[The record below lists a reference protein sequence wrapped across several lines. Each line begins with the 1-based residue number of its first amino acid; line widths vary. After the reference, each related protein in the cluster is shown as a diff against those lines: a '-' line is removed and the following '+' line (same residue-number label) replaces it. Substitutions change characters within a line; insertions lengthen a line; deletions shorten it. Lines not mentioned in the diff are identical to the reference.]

1 MLFSRVKS
9 KVPISQGFMKVLF
22 FKEAFT
28 FAPMQ
33 GSKNQ
38 LAAVIPLLIATA
50 GLAISLFLLN
60 KADAFLFWNK
70 LLPLPISAWHVITF
84 IGDGLFAASLVVV
97 IALFQNRSLAAAVLL
112 SWLLGAAL
120 AQGLKHTVFKD
131 EPRPVLWFE
140 QHDLPL
146 EIPEG
151 IKPHTHNSMPSG
163 HTTTVFGVFGLF
175 AWLSVAKSR
184 KAVFA
189 TLACLAGISR
199 IALFQ
204 HFPADVLAGA
214 FLGMCTIPAS
224 LYLYNVL
231 QKRFPLQAN
240 LPFIQKR

>member
-1 MLFSRVKS
+1 MLFSWS
-9 KVPISQGFMKVLF
+9 ILKVPISQGFMNVLF

-38 LAAVIPLLIATA
+38 LAAIIPLLIATA

-60 KADAFLFWNK
+60 KADAFHFWNQ
-70 LLPLPISAWHVITF
+70 LLPLPISAWQVITF
-84 IGDGLFAASLVVV
+84 VGDGLFAGILVVL

-131 EPRPVLWFE
+131 EPRPKLWFE
-140 QHDLPL
+140 QNDIPL
-146 EIPEG
+146 EIPTDLH
-151 IKPHTHNSMPSG
+151 PHAHNSMPSG
-163 HTTTVFGVFGLF
+163 HTTTAFGVFGLL
-175 AWLSVAKSR
+175 AWLSVAKTR
-184 KAVFA
+184 KAVLA
-189 TLACLAGISR
+189 TLACMAGVSR

-214 FLGMCTIPAS
+214 LLGMCTIPAS
-224 LYLYNVL
+224 LYLYHVL
-231 QKRFPLQAN
+231 QKRFPIQAN
-240 LPFIQKR
+240 LPFIQK

>member
-1 MLFSRVKS
+1 MLFSWS
-9 KVPISQGFMKVLF
+9 ILKVPISQGFRKVLF

-38 LAAVIPLLIATA
+38 LAAIIPLLIATA

-60 KADAFLFWNK
+60 KADAFHFWNQ
-70 LLPLPISAWHVITF
+70 LLPLPISAWQVITF
-84 IGDGLFAASLVVV
+84 VGDGLFAATLVVL

-131 EPRPVLWFE
+131 EPRPKLWFE
-140 QHDLPL
+140 QNDIPL
-146 EIPEG
+146 EIPNDLH
-151 IKPHTHNSMPSG
+151 PHAHNSMPSG
-163 HTTTVFGVFGLF
+163 HTTTAFGVLGLL
-175 AWLSVAKSR
+175 AWLSVSSAR
-184 KAVFA
+184 KAVFVS
-189 TLACLAGISR
+189 LACLAGLSR

-214 FLGMCTIPAS
+214 LLGMCTIPAS
-224 LYLYNVL
+224 LYLYRVL

>member
-1 MLFSRVKS
+1 MLFSKAKS
-9 KVPISQGFMKVLF
+9 KVSISQGFMKVLF

-38 LAAVIPLLIATA
+38 LATIIPLLIATV
-50 GLAISLFLLN
+50 GLAISLLLFN
-60 KADAFLFWNK
+60 KADAFLFWNQ
-70 LLPLPISAWHVITF
+70 LIPLPISAWQVITF
-84 IGDGLFAASLVVV
+84 IGDGLFVASLVVV

-131 EPRPVLWFE
+131 EPRPILWFE

-151 IKPHTHNSMPSG
+151 IKPHTRNSMPSG
-163 HTTTVFGVFGLF
+163 HTTTAFGVFGLF

-204 HFPADVLAGA
+204 HFPVDVLAGA